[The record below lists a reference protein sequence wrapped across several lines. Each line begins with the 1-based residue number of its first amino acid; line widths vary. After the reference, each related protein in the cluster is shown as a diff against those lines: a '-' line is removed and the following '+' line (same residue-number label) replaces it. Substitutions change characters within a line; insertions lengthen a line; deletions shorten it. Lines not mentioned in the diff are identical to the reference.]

1 MTPHL
6 PAREV
11 SRIAAATC
19 ALLGRSRRARD
30 RLQRAHRERALAR
43 AGAGDR
49 GRVPHSAPSEFDDF
63 DSEFTLE
70 PCGDQVA
77 MAPGAAGFDLPAAL
91 PAAEDRRC
99 AVAGQ
104 RA

>member
-11 SRIAAATC
+11 SRIAATTC

-30 RLQRAHRERALAR
+30 RLQLAHRERALAR

-49 GRVPHSAPSEFDDF
+49 GRVPHSVALEFDDF
-63 DSEFTLE
+63 DLEFTLE
-70 PCGDQVA
+70 PRGDQLA
-77 MAPGAAGFDLPAAL
+77 MTPGAAGFDLPAAL

-99 AVAGQ
+99 AVAGEH
-104 RA
+104 A

>member
-1 MTPHL
+1 VTPHL

-11 SRIAAATC
+11 SRIAATTC

-30 RLQRAHRERALAR
+30 RLQLAHRQRALAR

-49 GRVPHSAPSEFDDF
+49 GRAPHSAPLEFGGF

-70 PCGDQVA
+70 PRGDQVA
-77 MAPGAAGFDLPAAL
+77 MTPRAAGFDLPAAL
-91 PAAEDRRC
+91 PAAEDRRR
-99 AVAGQ
+99 ASAGE